1 MGQVAAACKSGVIG
15 RLESAMMQQAR
26 RNSNIWWRLEPSGEL
41 ASKHPIICSGHA
53 YFVFSLGR
61 KIEEIQFEC
70 CRISNKPK
78 QVLETS
84 QSSVR
89 RDKWEMLVLLVLLL
103 LCHGLGNTHGSQDD
117 HAGDGDMLSLLDFKR
132 AINSDPNGALA
143 SWNTSNPLYRW
154 AGITCGRAHRGRVIT
169 SLELAGQGLKGEIT
183 SSLGNLTSLR
193 TLNLSINS
201 FSGRLPPLGRLG
213 KLEVLDLSWNSLR
226 DAIPD
231 GIVNCSRLRILD
243 LSMNSLVG
251 ELHSKVGLLSDDLLV
266 LNLYGNRL
274 TGTIP
279 PSLGNMT
286 HLEQLD
292 LGNNSL
298 SGSIPRTLG
307 NLQQLTVMDL
317 SHNNLEG
324 DIPSNLGDLGLLQ
337 HLDLSDNKI
346 KGIIP

>member
-1 MGQVAAACKSGVIG
+1 MTTVNRKKCGGG
-15 RLESAMMQQAR
+15 RQIRATMCPKVTPVFQKKQKAKAYQDYGSSRRCMQQRCDWATGKCDDATSTKKQQYMVATR
-26 RNSNIWWRLEPSGEL
+26 AFGR
-41 ASKHPIICSGHA
+41 ASKQASHLQRARILCLLARPKNRGDT
-53 YFVFSLGR
+53 VR
-61 KIEEIQFEC
+61 EFEC

-132 AINSDPNGALA
+132 AITSDPTGALA
-143 SWNTSNPLYRW
+143 SWNTSNPLCRW

-213 KLEVLDLSWNSLR
+213 KLEDLDLSLNLLG

-231 GIVNCSRLRILD
+231 GIANCSRLRILD
-243 LSMNSLVG
+243 LSWNFLVG
-251 ELHSKVGLLSDDLLV
+251 ELHPNVGLLSGLSV
-266 LNLYGNRL
+266 LYLWENRL
-274 TGTIP
+274 AGTIP

-292 LGNNSL
+292 LGYNNL
-298 SGSIPRTLG
+298 SGSIPAEL
-307 NLQQLTVMDL
+307 
-317 SHNNLEG
+317 
-324 DIPSNLGDLGLLQ
+324 
-337 HLDLSDNKI
+337 
-346 KGIIP
+346 